1 MKSVLKSPKIFSIMY
16 PWLHKV
22 LTKSHQYLKLKFKY
36 YCCDSWKSSLN
47 CALLSLCYHRR
58 VICNYKMY
66 FFVLQ
71 QGHRLKNSENQT
83 YQALMGLNAKR
94 RVLLSGTPI
103 QNDLLEYYSLV
114 HFVNQGILGT
124 AQVCAFA
131 YYINVIQTVR
141 FRIRN
146 LS

>member
-1 MKSVLKSPKIFSIMY
+1 MY
-16 PWLHKV
+16 
-22 LTKSHQYLKLKFKY
+22 
-36 YCCDSWKSSLN
+36 
-47 CALLSLCYHRR
+47 
-58 VICNYKMY
+58 
-66 FFVLQ
+66 FVLQ

-114 HFVNQGILGT
+114 QFVNQGILGT
-124 AQVCAFA
+124 AQVCALI

-141 FRIRN
+141 MIIKN

>member
-1 MKSVLKSPKIFSIMY
+1 MRKCI
-16 PWLHKV
+16 
-22 LTKSHQYLKLKFKY
+22 
-36 YCCDSWKSSLN
+36 
-47 CALLSLCYHRR
+47 
-58 VICNYKMY
+58 Y
-66 FFVLQ
+66 FILQ

-114 HFVNQGILGT
+114 QFVNQGILGT
-124 AQVCAFA
+124 AQVCGVV

-141 FRIRN
+141 FIIKN